1 MKIVIIEDE
10 PLTAR
15 DLEACV
21 RSADPAAEIVA
32 TLGSVQE
39 AVGFFKENT
48 LPDLIFSDIQL
59 GDGLS
64 FSIFTG
70 LEKAVPVIFCTA
82 YDEYALEA
90 FRAAGMD
97 YILKP
102 FGVKNIAA
110 ALAKFKAFS
119 RSAGVSLLPELMAHF
134 GQPAG
139 KRSILVY
146 HKDKIVPVNVMD
158 IALCYLRDDEVLLVT
173 FAKQQYVVNKRLE
186 EIEQIAGPGF
196 YRVNRQCLVNR
207 EAVRDVSQDLGRRLI
222 VNLLVPFGEKITVG
236 RAKVTHFLEWL
247 AGGTG

>member
-15 DLEACV
+15 DLETCIRA
-21 RSADPAAEIVA
+21 AEPAAEIVA

-39 AVGFFKENT
+39 AEGFFKENV

-70 LEKAVPVIFCTA
+70 LEQAVPVIFCTA
-82 YDEYALEA
+82 YDEYALAA
-90 FRAAGMD
+90 FRAAGID

-102 FGVKNIAA
+102 FSTKDIVA
-110 ALAKFKAFS
+110 ALAKFKQFT
-119 RSAGVSLLPELMAHF
+119 RSAGVSVLPELMAHF
-134 GQPAG
+134 GQAMG

-146 HKDKIVPVNVMD
+146 HKEKIVPVYVAD
-158 IALCYLRDDEVLLVT
+158 IALCYLRDEVVLLVT
-173 FAKQQYVVNKRLE
+173 FGKQQYTVNKRLE
-186 EIEQIAGPGF
+186 EIEQLTGNGF
-196 YRVNRQCLVNR
+196 YRVNRQALVNR

-222 VNLLVPFGEKITVG
+222 VNLLVPFEEKIRVG
-236 RAKVTHFLEWL
+236 RAKAAHFLDWL
-247 AGGTG
+247 AGGSG